1 MKLKKFKFD
10 ILLISILVLSLVS
23 WLVIWGFT
31 ADSKNKKAVIE
42 YNNEVIME
50 LDLAVDK
57 EFELYELENGKKLNH
72 KMIIKIENGKI
83 WVKENECHNQDCV
96 KMGKKSKVGDEI
108 ICLPNKILIRIE
120 KL

>member
-23 WLVIWGFT
+23 WLVIWGVS
-31 ADSKNKKAVIE
+31 ANDKNKKAVIE

-57 EFELYELENGKKLNH
+57 ELELYELEDGRRLEY
-72 KMIIKIENGKI
+72 KMVIKIEKNKI
-83 WVKENECHNQDCV
+83 WVEDNECPNHDCI
-96 KMGKKSKVGDEI
+96 KEGKKSKIGDVI
-108 ICLPNKILIRIE
+108 VCLPNKILIRIE